1 MKKTKQLLKSSLS
14 IVLVLA
20 MLVGVFPA
28 NALLRADA
36 SSGEQDETKN
46 VYNYIEDFSGV
57 QGQNNWYYS
66 SEDHVTYGKE
76 DGTKFNN
83 ISEGSYWSLA
93 DDKGTKFTKSSFTF
107 TGYNGSG
114 IMFVA
119 PKSGTIKIEQELSV
133 TDVATG
139 KVVKYSIYKLNA
151 DTENSGLVEDTDVLS
166 SVYPEGTTK
175 LGMNFNSATS
185 TYKIYE
191 NNATDTINKEVEVEA
206 GQRILFHAVSNGG
219 AGPVV
224 TFSKFQITYQVDAYD
239 YKEGF
244 SGVQGQ
250 NGWYY
255 NPSGILTEDASFT
268 TTYYEQEQVWAAKN
282 ANGQKRLTEFGKNSV
297 SITNTNL
304 SSVIFEVPQT
314 GSVQIQQSFTVTKP
328 SGSTASH
335 WLKYGVYV
343 VDANNNVLRTAFPS
357 NTKTGLA
364 MSGSDSAYNVY
375 YYNST
380 ESITVDVAE
389 HLEAGQKLY
398 FVFLSNKS
406 GAKLSINDFK
416 ITYTDDVSGGSGI
429 KGTYNYLED
438 FSNVQGQDNWY
449 YSPGYN
455 NNFSAN
461 SGAQYNVTNESSYW
475 SSTSGGG
482 TRLGKQQFTMTG
494 TNGAG
499 VMFVA
504 PKDGK
509 IQIEQ
514 SLNVSGFPTGGVVKY
529 GIYKAGEISDNQSLD
544 AAVTLANSD
553 LLEYVYPKSTLGL
566 DLGFTNNV
574 SSYKVYDSNIAT
586 DVINENV
593 EVKQGDRIIFRL
605 QSNKSGNPVITFDTF
620 KITYLDQEQGGYI
633 PDPNKKVYDYTK
645 DFSGTQGQDNWYY
658 NPAQTGFEGNTFS
671 NDTWSNSAKNA
682 GIFGKDKLISPKGG
696 SWGTIAFKAPLSGS
710 VRIEQKFSVSG
721 GEDGKVLKYGIKK
734 CSESQ
739 TQGLDGT
746 LLYPEE
752 MTKFMVNG
760 TKNFNGVVT
769 NAADIIDFTVEIE
782 AGEYLVFGLLST
794 ANTAYEVNLEQF
806 TITYLDKKTFDYTKD
821 FSGTQGQDNWY
832 YNPAQTGFEG
842 NTFVNDTW
850 TNDAKNAGI
859 FGKDVLISPKG
870 GSWGTIAFKAPQSG
884 WVRVE
889 QSLSVSGG
897 VDGKVLKYGIKKCSE
912 SQTQGLDGTLLYPV
926 EMTKFMVNGTKN
938 FDGAVTN
945 ATDNIDFTVQ
955 IEAGEYL
962 VFGLLS
968 TANTAYEVELEKF
981 TITYLDEQP
990 NELPSYQHTT
1000 DFSKTQQGPVWYYMS
1015 AEVGK
1020 NYFKELDHYNTTK
1033 QRWQTAL
1040 EETYITGAIGDH
1052 YLAPWVSHDAT
1063 LAFKAPFTGT
1073 IELKVSNAYVYS
1085 KSNDGVK
1092 LSIQKG
1098 QEGFATEN
1106 IYPSGDLTTWKDV
1119 KPGDAKLSVKQTV
1132 DVRKG
1137 EWIYFRVNA
1146 NVTYTGDNFYVNP
1159 SIQYLS
1165 VDESDEGIKALPD
1178 SSYIEEKEHTV
1189 PGQNM
1194 DITAFPMTGRAY
1206 SGSYTDITATEFIN
1220 KLKAGEL
1227 ATGGYN
1233 ITDKALTFDNTFSGK
1248 EVSASGIFVKASKGV
1263 KLDEVEGLR
1272 IKELTVEVTGDTDAL
1287 ITTNSIRDV
1296 RLLGWQVSYSGSDSD
1311 VELVKTTGTASAG
1324 TKADLVIDGLR
1335 FAGNGTVKGIKF
1347 TDAVHYAT
1355 VKNSYITDV
1364 KDYAVMDAGSSTE
1377 GIYVGNCY
1385 IEGDID
1391 INKESGVVRNNTIKG
1406 NVDIAEDFGM
1416 AAMNDITGNITAKAA
1431 QSVFLVKNK
1440 VNGKMAIEH
1449 GKACAILEN
1458 EATEITV
1465 TGGEKCIVED
1475 NNGAGKNN
1483 KPVAS
1488 VKVDK
1493 DGTDHYGS
1501 NVYDQSVRSA
1511 VGVNEDLLPKNDN
1524 TLFVGK
1530 ERKAYVNDGG
1540 NIKTV
1545 SEYILQNAKND
1556 ADVLLAPGAYSI
1568 NGIKMTGKENLDLY
1582 FYCSLFEAAT
1592 SRVSYFNFMF
1602 TNSEYS
1608 SIRGMTAGYAEP
1620 ALGQGTIVE
1629 VTNNYFVVESHPG
1642 YYPDL
1647 TINDYYIDNFYCLTY
1662 REGSTTPSGYQNY
1675 GGKREYLGDGKT
1687 KFELTEQLEDV
1698 KVGDTFACRV
1708 KGNRYMQYWD
1718 NTECLME
1725 DVTAYV
1731 SVEAFAGDERGN
1743 KNYYNRPA
1751 AIPGFGYEV
1760 HETDAKF
1767 AYWKSK
1773 GWITEYEGKYY
1784 GPEAIW
1790 CVSNFMNANENT
1802 VGPQVTNYRAN
1813 QRHDDAF
1820 NIHGVY
1826 CAVTDFD
1833 SATKT
1838 LTYDNSASNFGTW
1851 MRNIQVGDKLF
1862 IYFPATGEILC
1873 ETTATSATV
1882 DHGTYRTVQ
1891 LSDSFENRLGAI
1903 IINNS
1908 AIGNGFTYDN
1918 CELKMSYPRG
1928 GIIKAGGT
1936 FKHCTFEN
1944 IGKAAIMASPEIVD
1958 TTFCESGYVNG
1969 LNLLYNDI
1977 KNTNLM
1983 HALADKNSSISIYGH
1998 SENIESGY
2006 AKHRDITIQ
2015 GNRFENWGAH
2025 AIYIDS
2031 AENVKILD
2039 NIFVDEAAYGDE
2051 RTPIYLAGSKNVE
2064 VSGNKFPSQYSGKEA
2079 VQIGGVNVK
2088 NVYGQ
2093 DVGTVKCIADYVK
2106 IDSRSVYASGKWMIM
2121 IAVTNVSDSNISI
2134 GLDKI
2139 RCSLVE
2145 TASRQADNVAPGET
2159 AKFYFPLKDMK
2170 EIPATA
2176 NFVYD
2181 LMINNDPELK
2191 LKNAK
2196 AEHVVFNI
2204 MPTGQLDE
2212 ERWQTVVNESAGIE
2226 YDFNFWYDDENLY
2239 LKVIAKDDVHYQ
2251 AESELKRIFYDDSIE
2266 FSIDPGRAKGD
2277 GAEGWSHYG
2286 VALNN
2291 DGEVL
2296 KYRWENTL
2304 SSEDV
2309 NLMDAVVTRDEAA
2322 KTTTYDIKVPW
2333 KLTGVNGEAPEEG
2346 DIVGLSICV
2355 DDVDSASDEREY
2367 MKWYD
2372 IKSIS
2377 NQAGFYIQ
2385 KTAIKAYN
2393 ISVGNNNVSVST
2405 SVALQGDK
2413 VFVTY
2418 KETAEMGLEN
2428 WIINTENVVL
2438 SGNYATIT
2446 VGDKDIV
2453 VNVSESLKQQVTEQ
2467 TDKKPTVNKKEEPSE
2482 EASGIVSIARVIKI
2496 AKEQL
2501 EEAGT
2506 NASTWLKDYYNLL
2519 LRFGILNAVTAALI
2533 IITSSVLLFML
2544 MRKKKRSSAEAK

>member
-20 MLVGVFPA
+20 MLIGVFPA

-36 SSGEQDETKN
+36 SSGEQDESKD

-57 QGQNNWYYS
+57 QGENNWYYS
-66 SEDHVTYGKE
+66 AEDHITYGKE
-76 DGTKFNN
+76 DGTKYND

-191 NNATDTINKEVEVEA
+191 NNATDTINQEVEVQA

-224 TFSKFQITYQVDAYD
+224 TFSKFQITYQVDA
-239 YKEGF
+239 
-244 SGVQGQ
+244 
-250 NGWYY
+250 
-255 NPSGILTEDASFT
+255 
-268 TTYYEQEQVWAAKN
+268 
-282 ANGQKRLTEFGKNSV
+282 
-297 SITNTNL
+297 
-304 SSVIFEVPQT
+304 
-314 GSVQIQQSFTVTKP
+314 
-328 SGSTASH
+328 
-335 WLKYGVYV
+335 
-343 VDANNNVLRTAFPS
+343 
-357 NTKTGLA
+357 
-364 MSGSDSAYNVY
+364 
-375 YYNST
+375 
-380 ESITVDVAE
+380 
-389 HLEAGQKLY
+389 
-398 FVFLSNKS
+398 
-406 GAKLSINDFK
+406 
-416 ITYTDDVSGGSGI
+416 
-429 KGTYNYLED
+429 YNYLED

-482 TRLGKQQFTMTG
+482 TRLGKQQFMMTE

-574 SSYKVYDSNIAT
+574 SSYKVYDSNTAT

-645 DFSGTQGQDNWYY
+645 DFAGTQGQDNWYY

-682 GIFGKDKLISPKGG
+682 GVFGKDKLISPKGG
-696 SWGTIAFKAPLSGS
+696 SWGTIAFKVPLSGS

-760 TKNFNGVVT
+760 TNNFNGVVT

-806 TITYLDKKTFDYTKD
+806 TITYLDKKAFDYTKD

-889 QSLSVSGG
+889 QNLSVSGG

-990 NELPSYQHTT
+990 TELPSYQHTT

-1040 EETYITGAIGDH
+1040 DSAYITGKIGDH
-1052 YLAPWVSHDAT
+1052 FLGPWVSHDAV
-1063 LAFKAPFTGT
+1063 LAFKAPYTGT
-1073 IELKVSNAYVYS
+1073 IRIKFSNARVDS
-1085 KSNDGVK
+1085 KSKDGVNFA
-1092 LSIQKG
+1092 IQKG
-1098 QEGFATEN
+1098 VEGSASEN
-1106 IYPSGDLTTWKDV
+1106 IYPSGDLPTWKYV
-1119 KPGDAKLSVKQTV
+1119 KPGAAGFAV
-1132 DVRKG
+1132 DQNLEVRKG
-1137 EWIYFRVNA
+1137 EWIYFRTNA
-1146 NVTYTGDNFYVNP
+1146 NVTYTGDDFHINP

-1165 VDESDEGIKALPD
+1165 VDKSDEGIKVLPD
-1178 SSYIEEKEHTV
+1178 SSYLEEKEHTV

-1194 DITAFPMTGRAY
+1194 DITAFPMTGRTY
-1206 SGSYTDITATEFIN
+1206 SGSYTDITAAEFAT
-1220 KLKAGEL
+1220 KLKAGQL
-1227 ATGGYN
+1227 AAGGYN
-1233 ITDKALTFDNTFSGK
+1233 ITDKTLTFDNTFSGK

-1272 IKELTVEVTGDTDAL
+1272 IKELTIEVTGDTDAL

-1296 RLLGWQVSYSGSDSD
+1296 RLLGWQVSYSGNAAN
-1311 VELVKTTGTASAG
+1311 VELVKTEGTASAG
-1324 TKADLVIDGLR
+1324 TKSDLVIDGLR
-1335 FAGNGTVKGIKF
+1335 FVGNGDVKGIKF

-1355 VKNSYITDV
+1355 VKNSYITGV
-1364 KDYAVMDAGSSTE
+1364 KDYAVMDVGSSTE

-1391 INKESGVVRNNTIKG
+1391 INKESGVVRNSTIKG

-1416 AAMNDITGNITAKAA
+1416 TAMNDVTGNITVKGIGLTRAAKTV

-1449 GKACAILEN
+1449 GKSCAIIEN

-1475 NNGAGKNN
+1475 NNGAGKDN

-1493 DGTDHYGS
+1493 NGTDHYGS

-1687 KFELTEQLEDV
+1687 KFELTEELEDV

-1760 HETDAKF
+1760 SETDAKF
-1767 AYWKSK
+1767 DYWKSK

-1891 LSDSFENRLGAI
+1891 LADSFENRLGAI

-2064 VSGNKFPSQYSGKEA
+2064 VSGNKFPSQYSGKEV

-2145 TASRQADNVAPGET
+2145 TASRQADNVAPEET

-2204 MPTGQLDE
+2204 LPNGKMNEG
-2212 ERWQTVVNESAGIE
+2212 RWQTAANESAGIE

-2291 DGEVL
+2291 AGEVL

-2405 SVALQGDK
+2405 PVALQGDK
-2413 VFVTY
+2413 VFATY